1 MNSQWKEDGMSAS
14 VTKYTI
20 VEDPPHD
27 SEALTYLV
35 VQSQLNCFCTD
46 NGFRVQVGADKVTK
60 QLIGDPQTRNYI
72 VKSCPYADYA

>member
-1 MNSQWKEDGMSAS
+1 MNSQWKEDGKSAS

-35 VQSQLNCFCTD
+35 VQSLLNCFCTD
-46 NGFRVQVGADKVTK
+46 KGTYKASVYKWGLTK
-60 QLIGDPQTRNYI
+60 SPNSLLETLRPGTT
-72 VKSCPYADYA
+72 